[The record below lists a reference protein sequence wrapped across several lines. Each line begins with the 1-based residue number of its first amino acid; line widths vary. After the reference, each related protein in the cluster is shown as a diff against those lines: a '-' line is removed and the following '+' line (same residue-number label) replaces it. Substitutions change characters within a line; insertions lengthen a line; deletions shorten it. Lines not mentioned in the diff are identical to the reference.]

1 MMGLRRDLST
11 IELIQEIIE
20 LRERQVARDKVDL
33 KASQFSVKEEQENI
47 TQGEK
52 QLKDLR
58 NALKILEKKW
68 IKNILN
74 I

>member
-1 MMGLRRDLST
+1 MMGIRRDLST

-58 NALKILEKKW
+58 NSLKILEKK
-68 IKNILN
+68 
-74 I
+74 